1 MNKVRA
7 LIFTL
12 TFAYAS
18 LTGLAL
24 YHFPNQKPW
33 EAVLFFTLLG
43 ILFSRLEVPL
53 RFGRL
58 TMSFVAHLAASLVL
72 PPGQAALVG
81 ALGYLGPRPVDPWKE
96 ALNRTQLG
104 LSALSASLGSH
115 LLNPLVG
122 GLAYFLV
129 NLGAITLLGIFL
141 GRTPKTLWVESFRS
155 FLPSY
160 LGLFPVSV
168 LMAAL
173 YQNPLVFPWS
183 AADTLLAAFPV
194 IYVYILWRYQIQ
206 LAEAIN
212 NIVEASVRY
221 LEAKDP
227 YTAFHSDRVAAI
239 ARDIALEMGLPPDQV
254 STVQTGAKL
263 HDIGKLKVPET
274 VLRKEGGLSREE
286 WLNITKHPEYGV
298 RLLKP
303 LEPFLGE
310 VFPIVLH
317 HHERWDGRGYPH
329 KKAGYEIPL
338 LARIV
343 AVADA
348 YEAMTSDRPYRR
360 AKRPEEALREI
371 QDLAGIQFDPRVVEA
386 FTRAWRKNPPW
397 RNKSEYVRNTI
408 F

>member
-1 MNKVRA
+1 MRFVSKVVE
-7 LIFTL
+7 TL
-12 TFAYAS
+12 T
-18 LTGLAL
+18 
-24 YHFPNQKPW
+24 
-33 EAVLFFTLLG
+33 
-43 ILFSRLEVPL
+43 RC
-53 RFGRL
+53 
-58 TMSFVAHLAASLVL
+58 
-72 PPGQAALVG
+72 
-81 ALGYLGPRPVDPWKE
+81 
-96 ALNRTQLG
+96 
-104 LSALSASLGSH
+104 
-115 LLNPLVG
+115 
-122 GLAYFLV
+122 
-129 NLGAITLLGIFL
+129 
-141 GRTPKTLWVESFRS
+141 
-155 FLPSY
+155 
-160 LGLFPVSV
+160 
-168 LMAAL
+168 
-173 YQNPLVFPWS
+173 
-183 AADTLLAAFPV
+183 
-194 IYVYILWRYQIQ
+194 
-206 LAEAIN
+206 
-212 NIVEASVRY
+212 

-239 ARDIALEMGLPPDQV
+239 ARDIALEMGLSSD
-254 STVQTGAKL
+254 

-274 VLRKEGGLSREE
+274 LLRKEGRLSQEE

-386 FTRAWRKNPPW
+386 FTQAWRKNPPW
-397 RNKSEYVRNTI
+397 QSRSEYVKSTI
-408 F
+408 S